1 MSTIIPVILCG
12 GSGTRLWPISRE
24 DYPKQFI
31 SIDGCSTLFEST
43 LNRLNAFPNIE
54 HIIVVCNEKHKFYIK
69 NIVKK
74 YTKDINIILEPNQ
87 RDTAAAIALAALLIE
102 QISKDSVMLVLP
114 ADHAISNDNIFCES
128 ILDALYLAK
137 QNYILTFGVKPLMP
151 EIGFGYI
158 EQGSPIGIGYT
169 ISRFIEK
176 PDINAANKMIKEG
189 TYLWNSG
196 IYLMRSSIFLRE
208 LKLYEPEIESLCRST
223 WENHREK
230 DSFFYPDNVNFT
242 SIPAKSVDYAIMERT
257 SKAVVFPL
265 RVEWND
271 LGSWERIY
279 QISKKDDNNNVISGD
294 VILEDSN
301 RCYVNSRNRL
311 VAAIGVNDL
320 SIIETQDAILISPRK
335 KTQDVK
341 KVVQRLKE
349 LQRSEYKEHTL
360 VYRPWGSYEA
370 LVKGERFQVKR
381 IIVNPGEELSLQLH
395 HHRAEHWIIVSG
407 TAEVTNG
414 DKVYIITENQSTF
427 IPIGTVHRLKN
438 PGIIPLI
445 LIEIQSGAYLG
456 EDDIVRLA
464 DIYDRD

>member
-12 GSGTRLWPISRE
+12 GRGTRLWPISRE

-31 SIDGCSTLFEST
+31 SIDGNLTLFEST
-43 LNRLNAFPNIE
+43 LNRINVFPNID
-54 HIIVVCNEKHKFYIK
+54 HIVVTCNEKHKFYIK

-74 YTKDINIILEPNQ
+74 YNKNINIILEPTS
-87 RDTAAAIALAALLIE
+87 RDTAAAIALAALSVE
-102 QISKDSVMLVLP
+102 QIAKDPILLVLP
-114 ADHAISNDNIFCES
+114 ADHAISNDNDFCES
-128 ILDALYLAK
+128 ILAALSLAK
-137 QNYILTFGVKPLMP
+137 QDYILTFGIKPSMP
-151 EIGFGYI
+151 ETGFGYI
-158 EQGSPIGIGYT
+158 EQGKPIGTGYT
-169 ISRFIEK
+169 ISRFVEK
-176 PDINAANKMIKEG
+176 PDISTANKMIKVG

-196 IYLMRSSIFLRE
+196 IYLMSSSIFLHE
-208 LKLYEPEIESLCRST
+208 LKIYEPEIESLCRSA
-223 WENHREK
+223 WKNHKEK
-230 DSFFYPDNVNFT
+230 DSFFYPDKVKFA
-242 SIPAKSVDYAIMERT
+242 SIPAKSIDYAIMEHT

-265 RVEWND
+265 KVDWND

-279 QISKKDDNNNVISGD
+279 QVSKKDDKDNVILGD
-294 VILEDSN
+294 VLLEDSS

-311 VAAIGVNDL
+311 VATIGVNDL
-320 SIIETQDAILISPRK
+320 SIIETQDAILVSSRQR
-335 KTQDVK
+335 TQDVK
-341 KVVQRLKE
+341 KIVKRLKE
-349 LQRSEYKEHTL
+349 IQRNEYKEHTL

-370 LVKGERFQVKR
+370 LVRGERFQVKR

-395 HHRAEHWIIVSG
+395 HHRAEHWIVVSG

-414 DKVYIITENQSTF
+414 DKIYIITENQSTF